1 MSGTAAVTLL
11 AGVAFAEDSSDEV
24 VYSNNVL
31 NGQVNLADTW
41 AVADVSLDW
50 IEGCVNVASIAIGNT
65 FTASLEGDSYVSNN
79 QRNTGIIG
87 AETSATVVGVEQYV
101 NLNATAIANN
111 ATIDV
116 YDAESTSI
124 NSTQISG
131 GYDPSAS
138 VDAYVGGV
146 GGDVSVSGV
155 AVANNLGVSSSAYT
169 TDVVTRQTN
178 SAGTYST
185 VNASI
190 NDVAG
195 NVDVTS
201 AAIANS
207 ATVSVS
213 LPGEDE

>member
-1 MSGTAAVTLL
+1 MAGTAAATLW
-11 AGVAFAEDSSDEV
+11 AAAASAEDWSEEV
-24 VYSNNVL
+24 TYSNNIL

-41 AVADVSLDW
+41 AVADVALDW
-50 IEGCVNVASIAIGNT
+50 IEGCVHVASIAIANT
-65 FTASLEGDSYVSNN
+65 FTASLEGDSYVSNY
-79 QRNTGIIG
+79 QRNTGIVG

-124 NSTQISG
+124 NSNQISG
-131 GYDPSAS
+131 GYDPSAT

-146 GGDVSVSGV
+146 GGDVTVSGV
-155 AVANNLGVSSSAYT
+155 AVSNNLGVSSSAYT
-169 TDVVTRQTN
+169 TDVVARQTN

-195 NVDVTS
+195 NVDVSS
-201 AAIANS
+201 AAIGNS
-207 ATVSVS
+207 TTVSVS

>member
-1 MSGTAAVTLL
+1 MSGTAALTLL
-11 AGVAFAEDSSDEV
+11 ATVASAEDSSEV
-24 VYSNNVL
+24 TYSNNVL

-50 IEGCVNVASIAIGNT
+50 IEGCVHVASIAIANT
-65 FTASLEGDSYVSNN
+65 FTASLEGDSYVSNY
-79 QRNTGIIG
+79 QRNTGIVG
-87 AETSATVVGVEQYV
+87 AETNATVVGVEQYV

-146 GGDVSVSGV
+146 GGDVTVSGV
-155 AVANNLGVSSSAYT
+155 AVSNNLGVSSSAYT

-178 SAGTYST
+178 SAGTYSS

-195 NVDVTS
+195 NVDVSS
-201 AAIANS
+201 AAIGNS
-207 ATVSVS
+207 SSVSVS
-213 LPGEDE
+213 LPTEEE